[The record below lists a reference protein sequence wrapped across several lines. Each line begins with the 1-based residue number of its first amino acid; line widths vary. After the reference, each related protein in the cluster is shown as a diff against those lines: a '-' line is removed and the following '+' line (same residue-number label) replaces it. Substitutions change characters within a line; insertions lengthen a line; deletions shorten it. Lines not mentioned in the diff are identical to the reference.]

1 MPAKL
6 AYLTIDDA
14 PSLTM
19 EKKLDYLL
27 GKQIPAIWFCCGNF
41 IEERPDVIIRA
52 IREGF
57 LLGNHSYDHPHFSD
71 TALDECFTQI
81 RRTDEII
88 ENTYEKAGI
97 KRPAKYFR
105 FPYGD
110 KGGSQDST
118 ETSMERKQALQ
129 AYLRQL
135 GYTPP
140 AWEHI
145 TYHYYRSRGLH
156 EDVDWYWTY
165 DTVDWAI
172 SADKPH
178 LFGIDS
184 LEKALARMDED
195 EPEGGRGL
203 NSSNSAEIVL
213 MHDHVEIADCFEPL
227 VERLLSKG
235 LRFVLPAA

>member
-1 MPAKL
+1 MPTKI

-27 GKQIPAIWFCCGNF
+27 SKQIPAIWFCCGNF
-41 IEERPDVIIRA
+41 MEERPDVIIRA

-57 LLGNHSYDHPHFSD
+57 VLGNHSYDHPHFSN
-71 TALDECFTQI
+71 LNLQECFSQI
-81 RRTDEII
+81 KRTDEII
-88 ENTYEKAGI
+88 NALYKKAGI
-97 KRPAKYFR
+97 KRPAHYFR
-105 FPYGD
+105 FPYGN
-110 KGGSQDST
+110 KGDEAGAAH
-118 ETSMERKQALQ
+118 KQALQ
-129 AYLRQL
+129 DYLRQL
-135 GYTPP
+135 GYTHPS
-140 AWEHI
+140 WENI
-145 TYHYYRSRGLH
+145 TYHYYRARGLH

-172 SADKPH
+172 ASDKPH

-203 NSSNSAEIVL
+203 NSGSSAEIVL
-213 MHDHVEIADCFEPL
+213 MHDHLEIADCFEPL
-227 VERLLSKG
+227 VERLLAKG
-235 LRFVLPAA
+235 LRFVLPAV